1 MMIHPI
7 DNRYGSVEMRKIFD
21 EEERLNK
28 MLLVE
33 GAIAKAHSQLG
44 HIPKEAGEEIY
55 KKANTNYVSLKRM
68 KEIENEINHDIMAL
82 VLSLSEQCGEHGKYV
97 HLGATSNDINDS
109 ATALQFVEAFKI
121 IFSDLL
127 KLEIILM
134 DLSKKYRDTVCVGR
148 THGQH
153 AIPTTYGMKFAI
165 YLDEIRRSI
174 DRLEFSYSNVCGKIS
189 GAVGTM
195 ASYKDGPEMQKKVGE
210 ILGIKMAK
218 ISNQVVSRDI
228 YADVMFSL
236 ASLASTLDKIALEI
250 RNLQRTEIMEIAE
263 GFGKKQVGSSTMP
276 NKKNPVTCEKICGL
290 ARVIYSNVFPAVMNN
305 PLWHERDLTNSSCE
319 RVIHPESFILI
330 DEMLKGMIKVLS
342 TLVFNEANIKKNLG
356 LTGYSNLAE
365 VLMLK
370 LVEKGMGRQ
379 DAHETMRVVSM
390 KDGLFIDNVKQ
401 ESKIT
406 DLLSNSEIDAALNP
420 ENYIGYAK
428 QIVDDVIGK

>member
-1 MMIHPI
+1 MIHPI
-7 DNRYGSVEMRKIFD
+7 DNRYGSLEMRKIFD

-33 GAIAKAHSQLG
+33 GAIAKAHSELG
-44 HIPKEAGEEIY
+44 HIPKESGEEIY
-55 KKANTNYVSLKRM
+55 KKANTKYVSLDRM
-68 KEIENEINHDIMAL
+68 KQIESEINHDIMAL
-82 VLSLSEQCGEHGKYV
+82 VHSLSEQCGEHGKYV

-121 IFSDLL
+121 IFKDLQ
-127 KLEIILM
+127 KLEEILT
-134 DLSKKYRDTVCVGR
+134 DISKKYRDTVCVGR

-165 YLDEIRRSI
+165 YLDEIRRAN
-174 DRLEFSYSNVCGKIS
+174 DRLEFSFSNVCGKIS

-195 ASYKDGPEMQKKVGE
+195 ASYKDGPEIQKRVGQ
-210 ILGIKMAK
+210 ILGIKMAR
-218 ISNQVVSRDI
+218 ISNQVVSRDV

-236 ASLASTLDKIALEI
+236 ASLASTLDKISLEI

-290 ARVIYSNVFPAVMNN
+290 ARVVYSNVFPALMNN

-330 DEMLKGMIKVLS
+330 DEMLKGTIKVLS
-342 TLVFNEANIKKNLG
+342 GLVFYEANIKKNLG

-379 DAHETMRVVSM
+379 EAHEIMRVVSM
-390 KDGLFIDNVKQ
+390 KEGLFIDNVKK
-401 ESKIT
+401 ELEIT
-406 DLLSNSEIDAALNP
+406 RLLSNSEIDSALNP

-428 QIVDDVIGK
+428 EIVDDVIGK

>member
-1 MMIHPI
+1 MIHPI

-134 DLSKKYRDTVCVGR
+134 DLSKKYRGTVCVGR

-290 ARVIYSNVFPAVMNN
+290 ARVIYSNVFPALMNN

>member
-44 HIPKEAGEEIY
+44 HIPKESGEEIY
-55 KKANTNYVSLKRM
+55 KKANTNYVSLERM

-290 ARVIYSNVFPAVMNN
+290 ARVIYSNVFPALMNN

>member
-1 MMIHPI
+1 MIHPI

-55 KKANTNYVSLKRM
+55 KKANTNYVSLERM

-228 YADVMFSL
+228 YADVMFSI

-290 ARVIYSNVFPAVMNN
+290 ARVIYSNVFPALMNN

-342 TLVFNEANIKKNLG
+342 TLVFNEANVKKNLG

>member
-1 MMIHPI
+1 MIHPI
-7 DNRYGSVEMRKIFD
+7 DNRYGSPEMRRIFD

-33 GAIAKAHSQLG
+33 GAIAKAHSELG
-44 HIPKEAGEEIY
+44 HIPKKAGDEIF
-55 KKANTNYVSLKRM
+55 KKANTSYVSLERVKQ
-68 KEIENEINHDIMAL
+68 IESEINHDIMAL
-82 VLSLSEQCGEHGKYV
+82 ILSLSEQCGEYGKYV

-109 ATALQFVEAFKI
+109 ATALQFIEAFNI
-121 IFSDLL
+121 VFLDLN
-127 KLEIILM
+127 KLETILIK
-134 DLSKKYRDTVCVGR
+134 LSKKYRDTVCVGR

-165 YLDEIRRSI
+165 FLDEIRRSKQ
-174 DRLEFSYSNVCGKIS
+174 RLEFSYDNVAGKIS

-195 ASYKDGPEMQKKVGE
+195 ASYKDGPALQKKVGE

-276 NKKNPVTCEKICGL
+276 NKKNPVTCEKVCGL
-290 ARVIYSNVFPAVMNN
+290 ARVLYSNVFPALLNN

-319 RVIHPESFILI
+319 RVIHPESFILL
-330 DEMLKGMIKVLS
+330 DEMLKGTIKVLS
-342 TLVFNEANIKKNLG
+342 DLVFYESNVKRNLS
-356 LTGYSNLAE
+356 LTGYANLAE

-379 DAHETMRVVSM
+379 DAHEIMRLVSM
-390 KDGLFIDNVKQ
+390 KEGRFIDNVKKDP
-401 ESKIT
+401 KIT
-406 DLLSNSEIDAALNP
+406 DLLSEAEIDDALNP
-420 ENYIGYAK
+420 EKYIGYAK
-428 QIVDDVIGK
+428 EIVDDVVGK

>member
-1 MMIHPI
+1 MIHPI

-44 HIPKEAGEEIY
+44 HIPKESGEEIY
-55 KKANTNYVSLKRM
+55 KKANTNYVSLERM

-290 ARVIYSNVFPAVMNN
+290 ARVIYSNVFPALMNN

>member
-1 MMIHPI
+1 MIHPI

-55 KKANTNYVSLKRM
+55 KKANTNYVSLERM

-290 ARVIYSNVFPAVMNN
+290 ARVIYSNVFPALMNN

>member
-1 MMIHPI
+1 MIHPI

-44 HIPKEAGEEIY
+44 HIPKESGEEIY
-55 KKANTNYVSLKRM
+55 KKANTNYVSLERM

-228 YADVMFSL
+228 YADVMFPL

-290 ARVIYSNVFPAVMNN
+290 ARVIYSNVFPALMNN

>member
-1 MMIHPI
+1 MIHPI
-7 DNRYGSVEMRKIFD
+7 DNRYGSFEMRKIFD

-33 GAIAKAHSQLG
+33 GAIAKAHAELG

-55 KKANTNYVSLKRM
+55 KKANTKYVSLKRM
-68 KEIENEINHDIMAL
+68 KEIESEINHDIMAL

-121 IFSDLL
+121 IFSDLS
-127 KLEIILM
+127 KLENVLKN
-134 DLSKKYRDTVCVGR
+134 LSKKYRDTVCVGR

-165 YLDEIRRSI
+165 YLDEVRRAI
-174 DRLEFSYSNVCGKIS
+174 ERLEFSYSKVCGKIS

-195 ASYKDGPEMQKKVGE
+195 ASYKDGPELQKKVGE
-210 ILGIKMAK
+210 ILGIKMAL

-236 ASLASTLDKIALEI
+236 ATLASTLDKMALEI

-290 ARVIYSNVFPAVMNN
+290 ARILYSNVFPALLNN

-319 RVIHPESFILI
+319 RVIHPESFILL
-330 DEMLKGMIKVLS
+330 DEMLKGTIRVLS
-342 TLVFNEANIKKNLG
+342 NLVVYEENIKKNLE

-379 DAHETMRVVSM
+379 EAHEIMRIVSM
-390 KDGLFIDNVKQ
+390 KDGRFIDNVKK
-401 ESKIT
+401 EPKIKS
-406 DLLSNSEIDAALNP
+406 LLSNSEIDAALNP

-428 QIVDDVIGK
+428 EIVDDVIGK

>member
-1 MMIHPI
+1 MIHPI

-55 KKANTNYVSLKRM
+55 KKANTNYVSLERM

-134 DLSKKYRDTVCVGR
+134 DISKKYRDTVCVGR

-165 YLDEIRRSI
+165 YLDEIRRST

-210 ILGIKMAK
+210 ILRIKMAK

-290 ARVIYSNVFPAVMNN
+290 ARVIYSNVFPALMNN

-342 TLVFNEANIKKNLG
+342 TLVFNEANVKKNLG

>member
-1 MMIHPI
+1 MIHPI

-44 HIPKEAGEEIY
+44 HIPKESGEEIY

-134 DLSKKYRDTVCVGR
+134 DLSKKYRGTVCVGR

-290 ARVIYSNVFPAVMNN
+290 ARVIYSNVFPALMNN

>member
-44 HIPKEAGEEIY
+44 HIPKESGEEIY
-55 KKANTNYVSLKRM
+55 KKANTNYVSLERM

-290 ARVIYSNVFPAVMNN
+290 ARVIYSNVFPALMNN

-342 TLVFNEANIKKNLG
+342 TLVFNEANVKKNLG

>member
-1 MMIHPI
+1 MIHPI

-121 IFSDLL
+121 IFSELL

-290 ARVIYSNVFPAVMNN
+290 ARVIYSNVFPALMNN

-342 TLVFNEANIKKNLG
+342 TLVFNEANVKKNLG

>member
-1 MMIHPI
+1 MIHPI

-97 HLGATSNDINDS
+97 HLGATSNYINDS

-134 DLSKKYRDTVCVGR
+134 DLSKKYRGTVCVGR

-290 ARVIYSNVFPAVMNN
+290 ARVIYSNVFPALMNN

>member
-1 MMIHPI
+1 MIHPI

-55 KKANTNYVSLKRM
+55 KKANTNYVSLERM

-134 DLSKKYRDTVCVGR
+134 DITKKYRDTVCVGR

-290 ARVIYSNVFPAVMNN
+290 ARVIYSNVFPALMNN

-342 TLVFNEANIKKNLG
+342 TLVFNEANVKKNLG

>member
-1 MMIHPI
+1 MIHPI

-55 KKANTNYVSLKRM
+55 KKANTNYVSLERM

-134 DLSKKYRDTVCVGR
+134 DITKKYRDTVCVGR

-165 YLDEIRRSI
+165 YLDEIRRST

-290 ARVIYSNVFPAVMNN
+290 ARVIYSNVFPALMNN

-342 TLVFNEANIKKNLG
+342 TLVFNEANVKKNLG

-406 DLLSNSEIDAALNP
+406 DLLSNSEIEAALNP

>member
-1 MMIHPI
+1 MIHPI

-44 HIPKEAGEEIY
+44 HIPKESGEEIY
-55 KKANTNYVSLKRM
+55 KKANTNYVSLERM

-290 ARVIYSNVFPAVMNN
+290 ARVIYSNVFPALMNN

-342 TLVFNEANIKKNLG
+342 TLVFNEANVKKNLG

>member
-1 MMIHPI
+1 MIHPI

-134 DLSKKYRDTVCVGR
+134 DLSKKYRGTVCVGR

>member
-1 MMIHPI
+1 MIHPI

-33 GAIAKAHSQLG
+33 GAIAKAHSELG
-44 HIPKEAGEEIY
+44 HIPKEAGNEIF
-55 KKANTNYVSLKRM
+55 KKANTKYVSLERM
-68 KEIENEINHDIMAL
+68 KEIEAEINHDIMAL
-82 VLSLSEQCGEHGKYV
+82 VLSLSEQCGEYGKYV

-121 IFSDLL
+121 IFRDLN
-127 KLEIILM
+127 KLENILIE
-134 DLSKKYRDTVCVGR
+134 LSKKYRDTVCVGR

-165 YLDEIRRSI
+165 FLDEIRRAN
-174 DRLEFSYSNVCGKIS
+174 DRLEFSYSNVSGKIS

-195 ASYKDGPEMQKKVGE
+195 ASYKDGPELQKRVGD

-236 ASLASTLDKIALEI
+236 ASIASTLDKLALEI

-290 ARVIYSNVFPAVMNN
+290 ARVLYSNVFPALLNN

-319 RVIHPESFILI
+319 RVIHPESFILL
-330 DEMLKGMIKVLS
+330 DEMLKGTIKVLS
-342 TLVFNEANIKKNLG
+342 NLVFYESNVKKNLG

-379 DAHETMRVVSM
+379 DAHEIMRLVSM
-390 KDGLFIDNVKQ
+390 KEGLFIDNVKKDK
-401 ESKIT
+401 KIT
-406 DLLSNSEIDAALNP
+406 ELLSESEIDDALNP
-420 ENYIGYAK
+420 EKYIGYAK
-428 QIVDDVIGK
+428 EIVDDVIGK

>member
-1 MMIHPI
+1 MIHPI

-55 KKANTNYVSLKRM
+55 KKANTNYVSLERM

-134 DLSKKYRDTVCVGR
+134 DLSKKYRGTVCVGR